1 MMYMMPAIIAAAA
14 AASGQSPQGVTSAP
28 VDTSRKICRMIVP
41 TGTIMARRFCLTKL
55 EWDELNNRTEAS
67 ASAAL
72 ARRGT
77 GTCNV
82 SCDR

>member
-1 MMYMMPAIIAAAA
+1 
-14 AASGQSPQGVTSAP
+14 
-28 VDTSRKICRMIVP
+28 MIVP